1 MAVSSYLD
9 IRAIEQVPLRERGL
23 AANTY
28 AALQHCALANAEAPA
43 LSFVLDARRHQRTHD
58 WSYAEL
64 FADITSRKPCRR
76 IRRWHWSQPWAVR
89 TRMPARYRSPMCS

>member
-64 FADITSRKPCRR
+64 FADITR
-76 IRRWHWSQPWAVR
+76 A
-89 TRMPARYRSPMCS
+89 ANA

>member
-43 LSFVLDARRHQRTHD
+43 LSFVLADRRAAARGEGQVGGDFVTDPGQRPMGKTG
-58 WSYAEL
+58 
-64 FADITSRKPCRR
+64 
-76 IRRWHWSQPWAVR
+76 QPAG
-89 TRMPARYRSPMCS
+89 